1 MQWPTSDQLRFESRL
16 NAALA
21 FGLSA
26 FIVPSGAVRAAP
38 PGPIHCWAAWPNGA
52 SEVAAAV
59 AGGRPGS
66 TTTRYLLKALA
77 EVGGR
82 PLPQPVG

>member
-26 FIVPSGAVRAAP
+26 FIVPSGVILTLAGSNVRDHPSNCESRVPMVIAM
-38 PGPIHCWAAWPNGA
+38 N
-52 SEVAAAV
+52 
-59 AGGRPGS
+59 
-66 TTTRYLLKALA
+66 
-77 EVGGR
+77 VGGDYDCR
-82 PLPQPVG
+82 QGG